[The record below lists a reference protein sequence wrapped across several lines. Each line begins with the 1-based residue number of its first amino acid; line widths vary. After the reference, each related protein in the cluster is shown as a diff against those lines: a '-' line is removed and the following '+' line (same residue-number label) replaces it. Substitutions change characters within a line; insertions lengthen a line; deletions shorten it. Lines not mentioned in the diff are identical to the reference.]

1 MKIKNKIIAVK
12 TPVSENNIDFLCKHL
27 YDRGFTDLIK
37 ENLLPWYN
45 RGIPK
50 FLIFDSRGEYGN
62 VRIVGEYNKRV
73 EVDNDTFLFL
83 SENPIKYPIIDI
95 NNNFREK
102 ILNLS
107 IGDFFIIKWTTNEH
121 GLLKN
126 HNRLARV
133 LKRTKDKYEI
143 YDDVLFGR
151 ITSLDDL
158 VYKNNTIYYPTM
170 W

>member
-1 MKIKNKIIAVK
+1 MKIKNKATAVK
-12 TPVSENNIDFLCKHL
+12 TPVSKDNIDFLCKHL
-27 YDRGFTDLIK
+27 CDRGFTDLIK
-37 ENLLPWYN
+37 ENLFSWYN
-45 RGIPK
+45 RYNPK
-50 FLIFDSRGEYGN
+50 FLIFDSKGEYGN
-62 VRIVGEYNKRV
+62 VGIVEEFNKRI

-107 IGDFFIIKWTTNEH
+107 IGDFFMIKWTTNEG

-126 HNRLARV
+126 HNRLACV
-133 LKRTKDKYEI
+133 SKRTKDKYEI
-143 YDDVLFGR
+143 CDDVLFGR

-158 VYKNNTIYYPTM
+158 IYKNNTIYYPTM

>member
-12 TPVSENNIDFLCKHL
+12 TNVSKYNIDFLCDNL
-27 YDRGFTDLIK
+27 YDRGFKDLIK
-37 ENLLPWYN
+37 ENLFPWPN
-45 RGIPK
+45 RNSHK
-50 FLIFDSRGEYGN
+50 FLIFDSEGIYGN
-62 VRIVGEYNKRV
+62 VRIVGESNKRV
-73 EVDNDTFLFL
+73 EVDNDTFLSF

-95 NNNFREK
+95 DNNFREK

-107 IGDFFIIKWTTNEH
+107 IGDFFITKWTINEY
-121 GLLKN
+121 GILRN
-126 HNRLARV
+126 HSGLARV
-133 LKRTKDKYEI
+133 SERTKDEYEI

>member
-1 MKIKNKIIAVK
+1 MKIKNKITAVK
-12 TPVSENNIDFLCKHL
+12 TPVSEDNIDFLCKNL

-45 RGIPK
+45 RSIPK
-50 FLIFDSRGEYGN
+50 FLIFDSRGEYGD
-62 VRIVGEYNKRV
+62 VRIVGEFNKRV

-83 SENPIKYPIIDI
+83 SESPIKYPIIDI
-95 NNNFREK
+95 DNNFREK

-107 IGDFFIIKWTTNEH
+107 IGDFFIIKWITNEH

-133 LKRTKDKYEI
+133 TKRTKDKYEI